1 MVAAQGRA
9 HGPSLRT
16 AVLKAQGAI
25 KGQWMQGLGIGCGLG
40 STVLIQSPGEELPC
54 AWLRERPLQ
63 KAEELHC
70 LCASHTSHTTT
81 THTHAQWLSEAGL
94 LAGWPATR
102 P

>member
-25 KGQWMQGLGIGCGLG
+25 NGQWMQGLGIGCGLE

-54 AWLRERPLQ
+54 AWLRERHLQ
-63 KAEELHC
+63 KAEELHY
-70 LCASHTSHTTT
+70 LCASHITHYHH
-81 THTHAQWLSEAGL
+81 THTRTMAF
-94 LAGWPATR
+94 
-102 P
+102 